1 MRSRRDSFQ
10 AKLVG
15 QPVRDWVQRGNIET
29 SAEFEYREAAR
40 FGLLKWGEFQSLPSF
55 EKAAVVAQYRVRN
68 LIDAAVSEKSRRDSK
83 RR

>member
-1 MRSRRDSFQ
+1 M
-10 AKLVG
+10 G
-15 QPVRDWVQRGNIET
+15 QPVRDWVRRGNIET

-40 FGLLKWGEFQSLPSF
+40 FALLTWGQYLNLPSY

-68 LIDAAVSEKSRRDSK
+68 LIDAAVSEKARRDSK